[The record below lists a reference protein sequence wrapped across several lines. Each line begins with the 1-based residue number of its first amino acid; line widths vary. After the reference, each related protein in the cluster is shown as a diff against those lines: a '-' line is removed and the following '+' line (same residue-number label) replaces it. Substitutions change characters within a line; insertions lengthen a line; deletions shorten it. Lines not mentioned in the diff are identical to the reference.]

1 MNQDFRRSKHLW
13 KLSRLVSSQ
22 NAINLF
28 NTFLGKFPQFYFCEE
43 LIQINFTIKQLNI
56 YVLEAKILWGKNIFW
71 SLSTSFAP
79 NRSSLQGNANKMM
92 NQREDE
98 VSVAVSKKDS

>member
-1 MNQDFRRSKHLW
+1 MNQDSRRRKHLW

-56 YVLEAKILWGKNIFW
+56 YVLEAKILWGKIFFGHYQ
-71 SLSTSFAP
+71 LVLPPIDRAC
-79 NRSSLQGNANKMM
+79 
-92 NQREDE
+92 RETLIND
-98 VSVAVSKKDS
+98 